1 MTATAP
7 QITTRP
13 FEGLDVP
20 EAGSFAIDASHS
32 VAAFTVRHLVVAK
45 TKGRFTDIAGEV
57 TIADNPL
64 DSKVSVTIGAASVT
78 TGDNGRD
85 DHLRSP
91 DFLDVESF
99 PTLTYVS
106 TAVRHVKGSQFEVAG
121 NLTVHGVSKPVTLA
135 LDYEGT
141 VGDPW
146 GGVRAVFSAKTKI
159 NREDFGLT
167 WNQALETGGVLVGKD
182 ITIDLEVE
190 AVRQ

>member
-1 MTATAP
+1 MTTTARQIAT
-7 QITTRP
+7 RN
-13 FEGLDVP
+13 FRGLDIP
-20 EAGSFAIDASHS
+20 EAGSFVVDASHS
-32 VAAFTVRHLVVAK
+32 VAQFTARHLVVAK
-45 TKGRFTDIAGEV
+45 TKGRFTDVAGEV
-57 TIADNPL
+57 TIAENPL
-64 DSKVSVTIGAASVT
+64 DSFVKVTIGAASVT

-85 DHLRSP
+85 EHLRSP

-99 PTLTYVS
+99 PTLTYES
-106 TAVRHVKGSQFEVAG
+106 TSVRHVKGAHFVVDG
-121 NLTVHGVSKPVTLA
+121 NLTAHGITKSVSLD

-159 NREDFGLT
+159 NREHFGLT